1 MYHFVINKFFLICC
15 VFIIKYYIMASKK
28 SLEKQD
34 SVGEKTQVPKSRQ
47 LIRMLSF
54 RIVPEY
60 YKKIENVADDK
71 NTTVSALIRRY
82 IKEGMVRDLEIK
94 GDDTSFRIE

>member
-1 MYHFVINKFFLICC
+1 
-15 VFIIKYYIMASKK
+15 MASKK
-28 SLEKQD
+28 SQEKHSVD
-34 SVGEKTQVPKSRQ
+34 SGKDLPKSRQ

-71 NTTVSALIRRY
+71 STTVSALIRRY
-82 IKEGMVRDLEIK
+82 IKEGMVRDLKLK